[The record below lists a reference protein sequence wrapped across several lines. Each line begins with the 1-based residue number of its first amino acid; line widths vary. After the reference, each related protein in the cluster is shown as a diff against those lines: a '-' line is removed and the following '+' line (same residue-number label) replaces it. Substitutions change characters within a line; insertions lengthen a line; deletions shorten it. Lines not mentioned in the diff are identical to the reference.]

1 VALQRRQIIVAV
13 VLALAV
19 GAAVS
24 WLTRSPTRSTDAVKR
39 PLPAGEHRPNP
50 APETRTIYKWQDA
63 NGVWN
68 FSDLPPLD
76 RPYALVIGTPNV
88 TSVPTVV
95 PESAEPSST
104 TKPVAPKR

>member
-1 VALQRRQIIVAV
+1 
-13 VLALAV
+13 
-19 GAAVS
+19 
-24 WLTRSPTRSTDAVKR
+24 
-39 PLPAGEHRPNP
+39 
-50 APETRTIYKWQDA
+50 TIYKWQDA

-95 PESAEPSST
+95 PESAEPSSAS
-104 TKPVAPKR
+104 KSVAP

>member
-24 WLTRSPTRSTDAVKR
+24 WLTRSTDAVKR

-95 PESAEPSST
+95 PESAEPSSAS
-104 TKPVAPKR
+104 KSVAPKH